1 MAENMVKQA
10 PVAVRLTS
18 SRASGSR
25 GTENDTNQRPSSSGD
40 GEMCFGEEWLDD
52 WEDEAILHQ
61 AMDEIDANLKSNSTS
76 LGATSQSLLQTSMT
90 SDETG
95 KISEGVLRTI
105 CTCEKSSGCVTV
117 SVNTVNV
124 TDLSLTRATGDKDVE
139 VSIGKE
145 ENKDGNC
152 KKNICPNCHRT
163 IKKRS
168 DNDLGLAT
176 NASPS
181 KKAKMEVEEKTDK
194 FTMDPLRQYKGKYL
208 WVSDL
213 TAQAWC
219 ERQLLYDFTF
229 EGPVEILETEAMKV
243 GTEMHMKRELEVHT
257 IKQIAVK
264 TKEDKWA
271 IKFLNILSAVNQLL
285 QGGGGGSSRC
295 VVREMPIFGKPFQ
308 SGTFVVGVI
317 DEIRYNSRD
326 QLEVVEFK
334 TRAKSRTIPSA
345 PQRKAHKLQVMLY
358 KQLFDEAVCGLLKKE
373 TILETIGLDTE
384 AQVNDEIAAHA
395 LGMDLV
401 LPKFGDYLET
411 MLERFQFLSKI
422 DSLAVEYSSQDDKE
436 PFAVNEYPFDPV
448 WLKDR
453 LDYYN
458 AFWVGEREVE
468 GVEVEE
474 VWKCN
479 FCNYREECDWRQKM
493 HEKYLSKKSTNKVKI
508 EMTK

>member
-25 GTENDTNQRPSSSGD
+25 GTENDKNQRPSSSGD

-117 SVNTVNV
+117 LGRT
-124 TDLSLTRATGDKDVE
+124 TR
-139 VSIGKE
+139 I
-145 ENKDGNC
+145 
-152 KKNICPNCHRT
+152 
-163 IKKRS
+163 
-168 DNDLGLAT
+168 
-176 NASPS
+176 S
-181 KKAKMEVEEKTDK
+181 K
-194 FTMDPLRQYKGKYL
+194 
-208 WVSDL
+208 S
-213 TAQAWC
+213 QAWC

-285 QGGGGGSSRC
+285 QGGGGGFSRC

-401 LPKFGDYLET
+401 LPKFGDYLDT

-479 FCNYREECDWRQKM
+479 YCNYREECDWRQKM

>member
-25 GTENDTNQRPSSSGD
+25 GTENDKNQRPSSSGD

-105 CTCEKSSGCVTV
+105 CTCEKSS
-117 SVNTVNV
+117 
-124 TDLSLTRATGDKDVE
+124 
-139 VSIGKE
+139 
-145 ENKDGNC
+145 
-152 KKNICPNCHRT
+152 
-163 IKKRS
+163 
-168 DNDLGLAT
+168 
-176 NASPS
+176 
-181 KKAKMEVEEKTDK
+181 
-194 FTMDPLRQYKGKYL
+194 
-208 WVSDL
+208 
-213 TAQAWC
+213 AQAWC

-285 QGGGGGSSRC
+285 QGGGGGFSRC

-401 LPKFGDYLET
+401 LPKFGDYLDT

-479 FCNYREECDWRQKM
+479 YCNYREECDWRQKM